1 MAIDR
6 IPMSKDGFD
15 KLKAQLDHMKNVDS
29 PRIANQIAE
38 ARAEGDLSEN
48 AEFDSAIEAQG
59 MLEARMRD
67 LEGKLASA
75 QIVDM
80 TNIKTDRVVFGCKV
94 TVKDLDFGDEEDY
107 TLVGPGEEDYEVNK
121 ILATSPVGKGLVG
134 KTIGE
139 EAEIPIPKGVLRLKV
154 MKIVVADQ

>member
-80 TNIKTDRVVFGCKV
+80 TNIKTSTLAMKRTTPWSAPVKRTTRSIKSSPQVRSARGSSAKRSAKRRRSPSPRVSC
-94 TVKDLDFGDEEDY
+94 
-107 TLVGPGEEDYEVNK
+107 
-121 ILATSPVGKGLVG
+121 
-134 KTIGE
+134 
-139 EAEIPIPKGVLRLKV
+139 VLKS
-154 MKIVVADQ
+154 

>member
-1 MAIDR
+1 MNISGVELRQFIER
-6 IPMSKDGFD
+6 IERLEQEKKELSEQLKDVF
-15 KLKAQLDHMKNVDS
+15 
-29 PRIANQIAE
+29 AE

-134 KTIGE
+134 KMIGE
-139 EAEIPIPKGVLRLKV
+139 EAEIPIPKGVLRLKI
-154 MKIVVADQ
+154 MKIVVAD

>member
-1 MAIDR
+1 MAIER
-6 IPMSKDGFD
+6 IPMSKEGFD
-15 KLKAQLDHMKNVDS
+15 KLKAQLDHMKNVDA

-48 AEFDSAIEAQG
+48 AEFDAAIEAQG
-59 MLEARMRD
+59 MLEARIRD
-67 LEGKLASA
+67 LESKLSSA

-80 TNIKTDRVVFGCKV
+80 SNIKTDRVVFGCKV
-94 TVKDLDFGDEEDY
+94 TVKDMDFDDEEDY

-134 KTIGE
+134 KQVGDE
-139 EAEIPIPKGVLRLKV
+139 VEIPIPKGILRLKV
-154 MKIVVADQ
+154 VKIAVAD

>member
-1 MAIDR
+1 
-6 IPMSKDGFD
+6 
-15 KLKAQLDHMKNVDS
+15 
-29 PRIANQIAE
+29 
-38 ARAEGDLSEN
+38 
-48 AEFDSAIEAQG
+48 
-59 MLEARMRD
+59 MRD

-134 KTIGE
+134 KMIGE
-139 EAEIPIPKGVLRLKV
+139 EAEIPIPKGVLRLKI
-154 MKIVVADQ
+154 MKIVVAD